1 MKLTIA
7 VRISLKC
14 EIEISILE
22 NNLDKRMHV
31 AQYAT
36 NTKRVNQIGS
46 QK

>member
-14 EIEISILE
+14 EIEITILE

-36 NTKRVNQIGS
+36 NTEKVSQMGS